1 MATEFPEERTQRA
14 ALARQRGIATGLLV
28 LMLAVLVATFL
39 VPPVPFWTGLVRAAA
54 EAGLIGGLADWF
66 AVTALFRRPLGLP
79 IPHTAIVTRQK
90 DRIGVALGR
99 FISTHFLTEEALA
112 PRLRQLDL
120 AGHTARWLADDA
132 NAAGLAERAG
142 ALLPFAVARMGDENL
157 RAFFRQALYRQLH
170 AGDIAPFA
178 GRALAAVAQ
187 GGHHFVVLDEVVA
200 VARTAIR
207 DHRAAVMAEVGQ
219 RTGRW
224 VPKWVDTKLADAL
237 MNGVDDVLQRLAR
250 PGSDVRG
257 RVDRAVADLAAGL
270 QTDPAWR
277 ERLQQW
283 KAKLLNDPALQAMLE
298 SLWDDIRARALA
310 DLDKP
315 DSRIRAA
322 LGTALGAG
330 GRALLA
336 DLALQERLNR
346 RLEIVLTT
354 VLLPQRARIGDF
366 IADTVRRW
374 DAAEITDRLELAVG
388 KDLQYIRVNG
398 TLVGALA
405 GIVIYLAVT
414 FLPRLVSLPL
424 EGGG

>member
-1 MATEFPEERTQRA
+1 MATDFPEEKTQRA

-28 LMLAVLVATFL
+28 FMLAVLVATFL
-39 VPPVPFWTGLVRAAA
+39 VPAVPFWTGLVRAAA
-54 EAGLIGGLADWF
+54 EAGLVGGLADWF

-90 DRIGVALGR
+90 DRIGVALGQ
-99 FISTHFLTEEALA
+99 FIATHFLTEEALA

-120 AGHTARWLADDA
+120 AGRAARWLAVDA
-132 NAAGLAERAG
+132 NAAGLADRAG
-142 ALLPFAVARMGDENL
+142 ALLPFVVARMGDENL
-157 RAFFRQALYRQLH
+157 RAFFRQALYRELQ

-178 GRALAAVAQ
+178 GRALSAVVQ
-187 GGHHFVVLDEVVA
+187 GGHHFLLLDEMVG
-200 VARTAIR
+200 VARAAIR
-207 DHRAAVMAEVGQ
+207 DHRATVMAEVGQ

-237 MNGVDDVLQRLAR
+237 MNGVDDVLQRLAQ
-250 PGSDVRG
+250 PGSDARAS
-257 RVDRAVADLAAGL
+257 VDRAVANLAAGL

-283 KAKLLNDPALQAMLE
+283 KAKLLTDPALQAMLE

-310 DLDKP
+310 DLDAP

-322 LGTALGAG
+322 LGAAIGAG

-336 DLALQERLNR
+336 DFGLQERLNR
-346 RLEIVLTT
+346 RLEIILTT
-354 VLLPQRARIGDF
+354 VLLPQRARISDF

-374 DAAEITDRLELAVG
+374 DPAEISDRLELAVG
-388 KDLQYIRVNG
+388 RDLQYIRING

-405 GIVIYLAVT
+405 GVGIYLAVE
-414 FLPRLVSLPL
+414 FLPHLFALPL